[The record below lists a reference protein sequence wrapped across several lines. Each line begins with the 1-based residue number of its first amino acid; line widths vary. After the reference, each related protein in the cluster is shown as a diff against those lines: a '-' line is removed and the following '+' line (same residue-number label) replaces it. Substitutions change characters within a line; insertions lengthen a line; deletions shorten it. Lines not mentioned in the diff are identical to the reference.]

1 MRFFI
6 LTFFVAAII
15 FWLVFSYLFSS
26 AFNDK
31 ALMESEGDAF
41 FWDEVKAWAILFGAI
56 SVPICLGMS
65 LFNHFVVGALK
76 AHGIVLTNLVDAGLV
91 LAILTPL
98 YGIVIRVVY
107 KVVRRVIILCF
118 GSKTGGFWEGILDER
133 QYVKWLS
140 LSMVIG
146 AGALWVIVGDAFS
159 AVCCIA
165 LLLSKYTW
173 LDTCWSDL
181 KEIVKGLRSI
191 RIAAVFAFM
200 LIVTCLIAT
209 FLSRVPNDTG
219 TYFAY
224 LIGIIAGE
232 VTAIF
237 TASYRYNRL
246 NRKEA

>member
-6 LTFFVAAII
+6 LTFFVTAII
-15 FWLVFSYLFSS
+15 FWLVFTYMFSS

-31 ALMESEGDAF
+31 ALMESEGEEL
-41 FWDEVKAWAILFGAI
+41 FWDEVKAWAILFGTI

-65 LFNHFVVGALK
+65 LFNHFLVDALK
-76 AHGIVLTNLVDAGLV
+76 ARGIVMTNLVDAGLV
-91 LAILTPL
+91 LAIVTPL
-98 YGIVIRVVY
+98 YGIIIRVVY
-107 KVVRRVIILCF
+107 RIVKKVITLCF
-118 GSKTGGFWEGILDER
+118 GSKSGGFWEGILDEK

-146 AGALWVIVGDAFS
+146 AGILWVIVGDAFS

-173 LDTCWSDL
+173 LDTGWSDL
-181 KEIVKGLRSI
+181 KKIGKGLKSI
-191 RIAAVFAFM
+191 RIAAVLAFT

-209 FLSRVPNDTG
+209 FLSRVPNNTNN
-219 TYFAY
+219 YFAY

-232 VTAIF
+232 VTAIL
-237 TASYRYNRL
+237 TASYKYNRL

>member
-1 MRFFI
+1 MRIFI
-6 LTFFVAAII
+6 LTFIVTAII
-15 FWLVFSYLFSS
+15 FWLVFMYMFSAAFKDNALKES
-26 AFNDK
+26 ATD
-31 ALMESEGDAF
+31 EP
-41 FWDEVKAWAILFGAI
+41 FWDEVKAWAILFCTI

-65 LFNHFVVGALK
+65 LFNHFVVDALR
-76 AHGIVLTNLVDAGLV
+76 ARGIVMTNLVDAGLV

-107 KVVRRVIILCF
+107 RLIRKVIIWRF
-118 GSKTGGFWEGILDER
+118 GSKTGGFWEGILDEK

-146 AGALWVIVGDAFS
+146 AGVLWVIVGDAFS

-165 LLLSKYTW
+165 LLLSKYAW
-173 LDTCWSDL
+173 LDTGWSDL
-181 KEIVKGLRSI
+181 KVIGKGLKSI
-191 RIAAVFAFM
+191 RVAAVLAFT

-209 FLSRVPNDTG
+209 FLSRVPNDNIF
-219 TYFAY
+219 YFAY
-224 LIGIIAGE
+224 LIGIIVGE
-232 VTAIF
+232 VSAIL